1 MWKTA
6 LILLGPFLNT
16 LTQMKLNFQVHNTLN
31 LHLQIHYIRQ
41 VCIIAHSVNSLSQ
54 KGEGRI
60 LHDWG
65 DGKNCYK
72 GG

>member
-1 MWKTA
+1 
-6 LILLGPFLNT
+6 
-16 LTQMKLNFQVHNTLN
+16 MKLNFQVHNTLN

-60 LHDWG
+60 LHDRG